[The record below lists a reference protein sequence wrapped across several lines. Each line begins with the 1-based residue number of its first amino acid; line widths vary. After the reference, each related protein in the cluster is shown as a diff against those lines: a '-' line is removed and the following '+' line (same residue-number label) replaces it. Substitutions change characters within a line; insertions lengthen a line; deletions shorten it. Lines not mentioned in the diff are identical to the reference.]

1 MKVVIK
7 TKAILWVAFFTIL
20 SSPLLVSAAPP
31 DAAAGKVKAQTCFAC
46 HGESGISISSEI
58 PNLAAQPALSITYQ
72 LIQFRGQQRKG
83 GAMEALAAA
92 LSDQDMRDIAAY
104 YAALPPPP
112 AKSGNA
118 DKIAKGQQIAGTQYC
133 NSCHGAQ
140 LQGQK
145 HIARLAGQSP
155 EYLITQLKNIRSG
168 ARIDMDGTMGSAAR
182 GLSDDDIESLAA
194 YAASLNWFW
203 TKLLTCSQKTI
214 FFLLI
219 S

>member
-1 MKVVIK
+1 MTLIFK
-7 TKAILWVAFFTIL
+7 TKAILVVAFFNA
-20 SSPLLVSAAPP
+20 LLASAVVNAAPP
-31 DAAAGKVKAQTCFAC
+31 DALAGKAKAQICFAC
-46 HGESGISISSEI
+46 HSENGISLTSEI
-58 PNLAAQPALSITYQ
+58 PNLAAQPSLSITYQ

-83 GAMEALAAA
+83 GGMEAITMA

-112 AKSGNA
+112 AKPGNA

-133 NSCHGAQ
+133 NSCHGSQ

-155 EYLITQLKNIRSG
+155 EYVMTQLKNIRSG

-182 GLSDDDIESLAA
+182 GLSDEDIEALAT
-194 YAASLNWFW
+194 YAASLN
-203 TKLLTCSQKTI
+203 
-214 FFLLI
+214 
-219 S
+219 

>member
-1 MKVVIK
+1 MKLMSN
-7 TKAILWVAFFTIL
+7 TKAILGVAFFT
-20 SSPLLVSAAPP
+20 SFVLLGANITHAAPP
-31 DAAAGKVKAQTCFAC
+31 DAAAGKTKAQTCFAC
-46 HGESGISISSEI
+46 HGENGIGISPDI

-83 GAMEALAAA
+83 GAMEALAAS

-104 YAALPPPP
+104 YASLPLPSPQ
-112 AKSGNA
+112 SGNA
-118 DKIAKGQQIAGTQYC
+118 EKIAKGQQISNTQYC

-168 ARIDMDGTMGSAAR
+168 SRVDMDGTMGSAAR
-182 GLSDDDIESLAA
+182 GLSDDDIEAIAA
-194 YAASLNWFW
+194 YAASL
-203 TKLLTCSQKTI
+203 K
-214 FFLLI
+214 
-219 S
+219 